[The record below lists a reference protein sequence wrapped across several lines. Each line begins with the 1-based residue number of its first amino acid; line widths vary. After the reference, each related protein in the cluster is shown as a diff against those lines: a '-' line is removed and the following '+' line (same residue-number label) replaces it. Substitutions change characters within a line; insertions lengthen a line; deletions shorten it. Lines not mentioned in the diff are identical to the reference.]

1 MDRLACMKVFVRAV
15 EAGSIS
21 SAANEMNM
29 SPQLAGK
36 QIRALEEG
44 LGIKLLSRTTRRQSL
59 TDSGQLFYERA
70 KSILAEMEAAEALMA
85 ETRSEPR
92 GRLRISAPITFGSH
106 GLAPEIP
113 EYLRQHP
120 EVSVDLNLSNR
131 TVDLVEEGFD
141 VVFRTGD
148 LPDSSL
154 IARRLGWYRLVLCAA
169 PDYIRSA
176 EKIRS
181 PEDLAKHECLVFSHT
196 ALRTQWTFD
205 GPDGRVSVPI
215 KGRFSTNSGEA
226 LRSTAVAGMGVLL
239 QPYELVEDEI
249 AAGRLVR
256 LLPEYE
262 PPARALH
269 ALYAS
274 DRQMTPKLRSFLEF
288 AVQRFGE
295 RR

>member
-1 MDRLACMKVFVRAV
+1 MKVFVRAV

-21 SAANEMNM
+21 SAASELNM

-36 QIRALEEG
+36 QIRVLEEG

-113 EYLRQHP
+113 EYLSQHP
-120 EVSVDLNLSNR
+120 EVSLDLSLSNR

-154 IARRLGWYRLVLCAA
+154 IARRLASYRLVLCAA

-176 EKIRS
+176 EQLRS
-181 PEDLAKHECLVFSHT
+181 PEDLARHECLVFSHT
-196 ALRTQWTFD
+196 SLRTQWSFD
-205 GPDGRVSVPI
+205 GPGGRVSVPI

-226 LRSTAVAGMGVLL
+226 LRATAVAGMGVLL
-239 QPYELVEDEI
+239 QPYELVADEI

-274 DRQMTPKLRSFLEF
+274 DRQMTPKLRSFLDF
-288 AVQRFGE
+288 AVHRFGE
-295 RR
+295 KR